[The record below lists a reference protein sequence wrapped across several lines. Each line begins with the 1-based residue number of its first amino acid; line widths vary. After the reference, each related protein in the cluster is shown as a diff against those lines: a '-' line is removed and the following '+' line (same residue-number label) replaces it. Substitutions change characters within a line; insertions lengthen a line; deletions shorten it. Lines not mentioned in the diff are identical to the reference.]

1 MPARLAR
8 SRHPSTS
15 TASHA
20 QPPAAQPQQE
30 PQQERERVS
39 REEADRR
46 SAGEPAAV
54 QIIQPARRPPACI
67 RYPCPP
73 LHPSTPPER
82 RQRRREERGEDR
94 TGEGRAVAPH
104 RPQFSRRGHNIANQP
119 PTRPSQARRRPVIV
133 RPPSPCR
140 LPPAVNSAFGEFA
153 EPPPETATADGRT
166 AHAPPPTRHQH
177 RGSLHIFAS
186 PAIPKELLSTL
197 ILSRIRI
204 FPLFH
209 ARKQSR
215 YLPDNKRNKSSTTIL
230 VISPKM

>member
-8 SRHPSTS
+8 SRHPGTS

-20 QPPAAQPQQE
+20 QTPAAQPQQE

-46 SAGEPAAV
+46 SAGEPAARLRSS
-54 QIIQPARRPPACI
+54 PSTTSPRRARRRPDHPASPPPACLH
-67 RYPCPP
+67 PLPVPP

-153 EPPPETATADGRT
+153 EPQPETGDSRRENSPRPAD
-166 AHAPPPTRHQH
+166 HAPPAPGEPSHFRVA
-177 RGSLHIFAS
+177 GNS
-186 PAIPKELLSTL
+186 
-197 ILSRIRI
+197 
-204 FPLFH
+204 
-209 ARKQSR
+209 
-215 YLPDNKRNKSSTTIL
+215 
-230 VISPKM
+230 